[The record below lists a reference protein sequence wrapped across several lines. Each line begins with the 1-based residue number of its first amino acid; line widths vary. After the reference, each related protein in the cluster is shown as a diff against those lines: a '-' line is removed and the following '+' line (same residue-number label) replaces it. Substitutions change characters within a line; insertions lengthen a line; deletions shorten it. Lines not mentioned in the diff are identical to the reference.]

1 MMHAFVS
8 IAAAAGLC
16 AVSLHARPEPGRGG
30 QTFRSKVETIV
41 MDVSVLDRKGEPVR
55 NLTVDDFSVVEES
68 KPLRITTFEP
78 VQLPDSTSAASGTR
92 SADAQPTVDGR
103 IVVIFLDDATPSPAG
118 EEDRAK
124 EIATRVIDSLGPRDV
139 AGVIFATG
147 RSGLQALT
155 DDRVV
160 LRTAVARYRQRVGQ
174 WTVSDPNDPYSRL
187 TRGGFDQF
195 DRGATALYRTTLQSL
210 RRLTQRLAVV
220 PNCRKGIVLISAG
233 IPMTPQDPR
242 NHPTED
248 PAGAADSVMTDFR
261 ELLRAA
267 QRAQVTL
274 YPVDPGGLRLTSPA
288 GDDLT
293 RISAEAAAPRVSAA
307 GLANHAFLRSL
318 SLNTG
323 GFATLNN
330 NDTDAAARGILQDLT
345 AYYLIGFE
353 ASEASREYRSV
364 AVRVNRP
371 GVTVRARPGYWM
383 DGRR

>member
-1 MMHAFVS
+1 MKSFLW
-8 IAAAAGLC
+8 IAALAGLC
-16 AVSLHARPEPGRGG
+16 AA

-55 NLTVDDFSVVEES
+55 GLTVGDFAILEES

-78 VQLPDSTSAASGTR
+78 VELPDGKSAAS
-92 SADAQPTVDGR
+92 SATAPAAQPSVDGR
-103 IVVIFLDDATPSPAG
+103 IVVIFMDDATPSPAG

-124 EIATRVIDSLGPRDV
+124 EIARRVIDSLGPRDV
-139 AGVIFATG
+139 AGVIFAG
-147 RSGLQALT
+147 GGSGLQALS
-155 DDRVV
+155 DDRTV
-160 LRTAVARYRQRVGQ
+160 LRSAVARYRQRVGQ
-174 WTVSDPNDPYSRL
+174 WSVSDPNDPFSRL
-187 TRGGFDQF
+187 ARGGFDQF

-220 PNCRKGIVLISAG
+220 PNSRKGIVMISAG
-233 IPMTPQDPR
+233 IPMVPTDPR
-242 NHPTED
+242 KVATED
-248 PAGAADSVMTDFR
+248 PGGAADSIMSDFR
-261 ELLRAA
+261 DLLRDA
-267 QRAQVTL
+267 QRSQVTL

-288 GDDLT
+288 GDEPVRLA
-293 RISAEAAAPRVSAA
+293 AEAASPRVSAA
-307 GLANHAFLRSL
+307 GQANHAFLRSV

-353 ASEASREYRSV
+353 PSEAAREYRSV

-371 GVTVRARPGYWM
+371 GVTVRARPGYW
-383 DGRR
+383 R